1 MPGDLDLDDEPKVK
15 GKRTAATSDGKPRPN
30 KEYESTAGELT
41 QFVER
46 YEQLDSE
53 AKEIADQKK
62 ELMAEAKGR
71 GFDTKIMKKVIA
83 LRKRKADEIAEEQA
97 VLQTYL
103 DALSMDLL
111 GAL

>member
-30 KEYESTAGELT
+30 EEYESMAGELT

-83 LRKRKADEIAEEQA
+83 LRKRKADEIAKEQA

-103 DALSMDLL
+103 DALGMDLL